1 MKKCPRCG
9 TENPDDK
16 KFCKSCMKPLQD
28 NPVAGSDHGKT
39 AEESRLSGSMGNK
52 TYRNPDEQKTAGD
65 KTQSHVSGFAH
76 SDVSEDVD
84 TPHEGIHRLSGSM
97 GSIKRG
103 TAGDAPQKSTPKKD
117 TGSVHAELRNS
128 GLRGSV
134 GGKKCERDGADEKI
148 DNEKESVRFNGES
161 NNRFCIKCGKL
172 LEKDELFCTR
182 CGEPV
187 INDLPSQ
194 TDGDIPPRGR
204 GRRFLLGIAI
214 AMLLVLIAYFGTV
227 LLLDHESSSA
237 LPTVQNG
244 DREYGEFLYDY
255 RDFTFTPNEDNIAYE
270 EDSCTIYFNNLLVV
284 YTFDNLSS
292 DEAQNLAESV
302 NGSIVGKINGTVNM
316 LQIMVHE
323 SSLIELN
330 SMADI
335 LMTDSRV
342 LFASYDYPVE
352 FAETSAD
359 SNPWSNND
367 EPPDDD
373 RGNEYKPDGHDW
385 WAEAI
390 GAYSAWEY
398 KDYCTPIKVGIID
411 SGFWDQHDDLR
422 GKISF
427 LPNYSIN
434 SESNHGT
441 HVAGIIAA
449 KNNNI
454 GIRGIADEANLV
466 CVDWSPTDNTSY
478 LSSGEYIK
486 IIKQLVENDV
496 KVINNSWGYHFQSEK
511 GYTGGVPSF
520 IFNLFRDTYD
530 TYVKQVETYSKRTA
544 QTCIVLIIELLLN
557 DKEDFLVVQAAGNG
571 YDNSGPGV
579 DARYSC
585 HFCAIDEDIFNS
597 CLRETTRQNLFLHE
611 GISYTDIKD
620 RVIIVGAVDNTTDRN
635 GNYEM
640 SYFSNYGESV
650 DICAP
655 GRNVYSTVNNQTGW
669 FVKQNHYEYR
679 NISGTSM
686 AAPIVAGSAAQ
697 VWSIDPT
704 LSAADVKG
712 SLIKN
717 ALYQAYDPETNSSY
731 PMLNLGCAVET
742 LGKRGASHETV
753 KEPSSERDIVL
764 VLDTSG
770 SMNGTP
776 ISETKKAASSFIN
789 TILQEDANI
798 GIVTYDSSAHI
809 ASDFSTNATTL
820 TEVVE
825 DIYTGGNTNI
835 DDGLSTA
842 YSMLQNTNAKKKI
855 IVLMSDGVPNEGRV
869 GDSLVAYAD
878 ELKNEGILIYTLGFF
893 EDLGYEK
900 ASAQALLE
908 GIASDGCHYE
918 VTSAEDLVFFF
929 GDMADQINGQKYIYI
944 RIACPVDV
952 YVSFDGEVLNSSERN
967 QNLRTNFGTL
977 SFEENEDGSPDP
989 AKILRLKESIGY
1001 EVKIFGTGYGYM
1013 DYTIGFMDG
1022 NGEYT
1027 DMRMFRNIQIT
1038 SQTVIDTVAAA
1049 SKETILNVDADGD
1062 GKYDVKYRAAAYGYG
1077 KEVKGSILPYVGI
1090 AVVVVVILYF
1100 ALAYLTNHKK
1110 SFNRE
1115 RGG

>member
-9 TENPDDK
+9 AENPDDK
-16 KFCKSCMKPLQD
+16 KWCKSCMKPLQD
-28 NPVAGSDHGKT
+28 NPVAGADHDKT

-76 SDVSEDVD
+76 SDIPEDTD
-84 TPHEGIHRLSGSM
+84 TPNEDRGSQLA
-97 GSIKRG
+97 GSI
-103 TAGDAPQKSTPKKD
+103 
-117 TGSVHAELRNS
+117 
-128 GLRGSV
+128 
-134 GGKKCERDGADEKI
+134 GGKKYASKKVDKEIEHESASVIFDGKT
-148 DNEKESVRFNGES
+148 
-161 NNRFCIKCGKL
+161 NNRFCTNCGNPI
-172 LEKDELFCTR
+172 EEDDLFCTR

-204 GRRFLLGIAI
+204 GRSFLLGIAI
-214 AMLLVLIAYFGTV
+214 AMLLVLIVYFGTV

-237 LPTVQNG
+237 LPTVQKG

-255 RDFTFTPNEDNIAYE
+255 RDFTFTPNEENIAYE
-270 EDSCTIYFNNLLVV
+270 GDSSTIYFNNLLVV

-302 NGSIVGKINGTVNM
+302 NGSIVGKISGTVNM
-316 LQIMVHE
+316 LQIMVRE
-323 SSLIELN
+323 SSLVELN

-359 SNPWSNND
+359 SNPWSNHD
-367 EPPDDD
+367 EPPDED

-390 GAYSAWEY
+390 GAYTAWEY
-398 KDYCTPIKVGIID
+398 EDYCTPIKVGIID

-427 LPNYSIN
+427 LPDYSTN
-434 SESNHGT
+434 SEKNHGT

-449 KNNNI
+449 KNNKI
-454 GIRGIADEANLV
+454 GIRGIADAASLI
-466 CVDWSPTDNTSY
+466 CVDWSPTDSINY
-478 LSSGEYIK
+478 LSSGEYVK
-486 IIKQLVENDV
+486 IIKRLIENDV
-496 KVINNSWGYHFQSEK
+496 KVINNSWGTPFQSEK
-511 GYTGGVPSF
+511 GYTGGIPSF
-520 IFNLFRDTYD
+520 IFNLFRDSYD
-530 TYVKQVETYSKRTA
+530 TYVKQVETYSKQTA

-557 DKEDFLVVQAAGNG
+557 DKKDFLVIQAAGNG
-571 YDNSGPGV
+571 YDNAGPGV
-579 DARYSC
+579 DARCSC
-585 HFCAIDEDIFNS
+585 YFCGIDEDVFNS
-597 CLRETTRQNLFLHE
+597 CFSATMRQKLFAYE
-611 GISYTDIKD
+611 GISYADVND

-640 SYFSNYGESV
+640 SYFSNYGENV

-655 GRNVYSTVNNQTGW
+655 GGDVYSTIYNNET
-669 FVKQNHYEYR
+669 NHYEYSDM
-679 NISGTSM
+679 SGTSM

-712 SLIKN
+712 CLIKN

-776 ISETKKAASSFIN
+776 ISETKKAATSFIN

-842 YSMLQNTNAKKKI
+842 YSMLQNTTAKKKI

-908 GIASDGCHYE
+908 DIASDGCHYE

-989 AKILRLKESIGY
+989 AKILRLKESVGY

-1013 DYTIGFMDG
+1013 DYTIGFMDE

-1027 DMRMFRNIQIT
+1027 DMRMFRNIQVT